1 MITDPA
7 ELIAV
12 LDLDPALLP
21 AAEAASRAFGLRVP
35 RSFVGRMRR
44 GDPSDP
50 LLRQVLPV
58 GVELDEVPGFV
69 ADPVAERDLAAEGVI
84 RKYDGRALVVT
95 TGACAVHCRYCFR
108 RHFPYA
114 DHRAAADG
122 WRDVIER
129 FRSDRTLDEA
139 ILSGGDPLTL
149 SDRRLAQLVAG
160 LADVPHL
167 KRLRVHTREPVV
179 SPARVTPALV
189 DALQSRLA
197 LVVVLHANH
206 AAEIDD
212 GVRVACAMLRDGG
225 ATLLN
230 QSVLL
235 RGVNDDAD
243 ALVALSRTLFDAGV
257 MPYYLH
263 QLDPV
268 AGAAHFNVDDAR
280 ALELH
285 AAVAARLP
293 GYLVPR
299 LVRESPG
306 QRAKT
311 PLHA

>member
-21 AAEAASRAFGLRVP
+21 AAERASRAFGLKVP

-44 GDPSDP
+44 GDPTDP

-58 GVELDEVPGFV
+58 DAEQDDVPGFV
-69 ADPVAERDLAAEGVI
+69 TDPVAEQGLADDGVI

-95 TGACAVHCRYCFR
+95 TGACTVHCRYCFR
-108 RHFPYA
+108 RHFPYT
-114 DHRAAADG
+114 DHHATADG
-122 WRDVIER
+122 WRGVVER
-129 FRSDRTLDEA
+129 FRADPSLDEA

-160 LADVPHL
+160 LAAVPHL
-167 KRLRVHTREPVV
+167 KRLRIHTREPVL
-179 SPARVTPALV
+179 SPSRVTPALIA
-189 DALQSRLA
+189 ALQSRLA
-197 LVVVLHANH
+197 LVVVLHTNH

-212 GVRVACAMLRDGG
+212 AVRGACASLRDAG
-225 ATLLN
+225 ATVLN

-243 ALVALSRTLFDAGV
+243 TLVALSHALFDAGV

-268 AGAAHFNVDDAR
+268 AGAAHFAVDDAR
-280 ALELH
+280 ALALH
-285 AAVAARLP
+285 REVAARLP

-299 LVRESPG
+299 LVRELPG
-306 QRAKT
+306 ERAKT
-311 PLHA
+311 SLHA